1 MIVRAISQSRS
12 STKSRRSRSRLSVK
26 VHQTSPL
33 VFPHNFLS
41 PRMLRKTKKTSGSVT
56 RPLERHVRPL
66 FTNVLCRKASQN
78 ASNPDVD
85 ELRQRKTTS
94 GSAPVGLS
102 SDLRLRWTR
111 DRDRKQTGQRKT
123 RSSAGCCK
131 NFNVPLK
138 KNNNFV
144 FCA

>member
-1 MIVRAISQSRS
+1 MQSANHVAARNHADPGQDFQL
-12 STKSRRSRSRLSVK
+12 KFIKLLLWCSRTTFFHPECCEK
-26 VHQTSPL
+26 Q
-33 VFPHNFLS
+33 
-41 PRMLRKTKKTSGSVT
+41 KKTSGSVT

-123 RSSAGCCK
+123 RSSAGCRK